1 MKLHESQIKTT
12 ASENALT
19 YIESAWE
26 EALQDGLD
34 SNILANV
41 TIYAA
46 LRDMVAMYGEVR
58 VSQITEKLATRIRN
72 GEFTKFGTLH

>member
-1 MKLHESQIKTT
+1 MKLHESQNNTT
-12 ASENALT
+12 VTENALT

-46 LRDMVAMYGEVR
+46 LRDLVAMYGEVR
-58 VSQITEKLATRIRN
+58 VSQITENLATRIRN
-72 GEFTKFGTLH
+72 GEFTKFGTFH